1 VAYNVI
7 LRGLISS
14 AFRSTIAGKLCGRC
28 EQLRRYTVV
37 TRPAFRELPGCDAS
51 GQRSHVPGKPEGKS
65 TLTPPR
71 DCDPARTFRRITPRL
86 ATYRVGSRNL
96 ERILTS
102 IPQICPLSSLWY
114 ASPTPNYFCA
124 HLPQPGGFTNGGFLH
139 QNRMMDMAENGSVNK
154 SSAGRG
160 RRKRSPSG

>member
-1 VAYNVI
+1 MAYDVI
-7 LRGLISS
+7 LRGLITS
-14 AFRSTIAGKLCGRC
+14 AFRSTRIIAGELCERC
-28 EQLRRYTVV
+28 EQLRRYPVV
-37 TRPAFRELPGCDAS
+37 TRLAVQRTPGSDAS
-51 GQRSHVPGKPEGKS
+51 GQKSHVPGKPKGKR

-114 ASPTPNYFCA
+114 ASPTPIYFCA
-124 HLPQPGGFTNGGFLH
+124 HLPQTGGITNGGFCIKT
-139 QNRMMDMAENGSVNK
+139 G
-154 SSAGRG
+154 
-160 RRKRSPSG
+160 